1 MSLFESDFDKEDIQT
16 LSNKNQIVV
25 SKKVKEIEKPK
36 QVLSEYVPVDYRNR
50 VSLVKKLNNIQGYDD
65 FTKELYPYSINFY
78 DFEVFMCDWCVTII
92 NPVRKEMT
100 IIVNDEEELKRYYET
115 SKNEIWCGYN
125 SRTYDST
132 ILKSILCDMNPKKV
146 SDMMIVLEK
155 KPWEINRDFS
165 KIQFYDFDIFDG
177 MNSLKQLE
185 AFMGNNIKE
194 TEVDFNINRQL
205 IKGEILQTIKYN
217 KHDVEQTIEV
227 FRRRKSVYDSQL
239 ALIETFNMPFELI
252 SSTQAQLTARILEC
266 ERVEGREVE
275 EFNFPILP
283 CLKLSKYKYVY
294 DWFMNPSNRNY
305 KSNYETEICG
315 IPHQYGWG
323 GLHGCPSKPI
333 YREGRIFHVDV
344 ASYYPSMMIQW
355 NLLTRNCKDP
365 KKYETIYHTRLE
377 LKRQGRKAAQAPYKI
392 VLNGTYGICKD
403 KYSLAYDP
411 MQANAIC
418 VNGQLL
424 LTDLLEKLEPYCEV
438 IQSNTD
444 GLIIMCEDTD
454 LAEKKVMHVCKE
466 WENRTRFNLE
476 KDRITFIFQKDV
488 NNYAFSFAPKQE
500 LMNNLF
506 EKVKEVDPS
515 AILQNYYI
523 YTNKVDQLTQIISD
537 FEKETKSF
545 VIKKEGKLSILGKI
559 ETKGAYVKE
568 LSDLDNDLPII
579 NKALVNYM
587 FKGILPEETVQESV
601 NKQSLIDFQ
610 KIVRVKGDF
619 KFGWHNGKFLTDR
632 TFRVFASNDYTDTYI
647 GRCKSKNETI
657 VKFGNTPEHCFIVN
671 DDIHDCFSKW
681 GSQLDTQWYVNL
693 SYKRLSDFGID
704 LRSASALF

>member
-36 QVLSEYVPVDYRNR
+36 QVLPEYVPVDYRNR

-185 AFMGNNIKE
+185 AFMGNDIKE

-239 ALIETFNMPFELI
+239 ALIETFNMPFELV

-305 KSNYETEICG
+305 KSNYETEI
-315 IPHQYGWG
+315 
-323 GLHGCPSKPI
+323 
-333 YREGRIFHVDV
+333 
-344 ASYYPSMMIQW
+344 
-355 NLLTRNCKDP
+355 
-365 KKYETIYHTRLE
+365 
-377 LKRQGRKAAQAPYKI
+377 
-392 VLNGTYGICKD
+392 
-403 KYSLAYDP
+403 
-411 MQANAIC
+411 
-418 VNGQLL
+418 
-424 LTDLLEKLEPYCEV
+424 
-438 IQSNTD
+438 
-444 GLIIMCEDTD
+444 
-454 LAEKKVMHVCKE
+454 
-466 WENRTRFNLE
+466 
-476 KDRITFIFQKDV
+476 
-488 NNYAFSFAPKQE
+488 
-500 LMNNLF
+500 
-506 EKVKEVDPS
+506 
-515 AILQNYYI
+515 
-523 YTNKVDQLTQIISD
+523 
-537 FEKETKSF
+537 
-545 VIKKEGKLSILGKI
+545 
-559 ETKGAYVKE
+559 
-568 LSDLDNDLPII
+568 
-579 NKALVNYM
+579 
-587 FKGILPEETVQESV
+587 
-601 NKQSLIDFQ
+601 
-610 KIVRVKGDF
+610 
-619 KFGWHNGKFLTDR
+619 
-632 TFRVFASNDYTDTYI
+632 
-647 GRCKSKNETI
+647 
-657 VKFGNTPEHCFIVN
+657 
-671 DDIHDCFSKW
+671 
-681 GSQLDTQWYVNL
+681 
-693 SYKRLSDFGID
+693 
-704 LRSASALF
+704 